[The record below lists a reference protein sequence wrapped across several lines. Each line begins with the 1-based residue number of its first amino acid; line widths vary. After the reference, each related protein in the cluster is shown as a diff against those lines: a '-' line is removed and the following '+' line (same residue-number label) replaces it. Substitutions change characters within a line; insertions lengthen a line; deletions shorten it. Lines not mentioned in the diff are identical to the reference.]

1 MILSQFDPEKRAIIN
16 PSDIVASL
24 PQFPKTVV
32 TCFARA
38 TFARIL
44 AEVPHRQ
51 IAKTSVANLEIPIYE
66 LDFHGEKIGFFNSY
80 VGASSCVAVL
90 EDIIAMGA
98 ENLLVFG
105 TCGVLDSS
113 IKETSII
120 IPTSAIR
127 DEGTSYHYAPPTS
140 EIALNHTYRK
150 QFKQFL
156 DAQNISYT
164 EGKVWTT
171 DGIYR
176 ETHQKTANRK
186 TQGAIAVDMECSA
199 IAAFANFRKINHFQF
214 FYSADNLDAEAWEPR
229 TLANDADLETKD
241 RIANIALSFAVEL
254 FR

>member
-214 FYSADNLDAEAWEPR
+214 FYSADNLDAETWEPR
-229 TLANDADLETKD
+229 TLANDADLERKD
-241 RIANIALSFAVEL
+241 RIASVALHFATQV
-254 FR
+254 FK